1 MRLPDDRDLGFQLV
15 ARGLARA
22 FVVDEP
28 FERLETYRRAEILG
42 RRQRLSVWRC

>member
-1 MRLPDDRDLGFQLV
+1 VRLPDDSDLGFQLV

-22 FVVDEP
+22 FVVGEP

-42 RRQRLSVWRC
+42 RRERLSVWRC